1 MTLAGADRDP
11 AVFAEPSRVDV
22 RRENAGRHL
31 AFSGGRHFCLGAALA
46 RAEGEVGL
54 RTLFDRFP
62 DLAPAGPGARRP
74 TRVLRG
80 WASLPVRLGTASVSP
95 TSGGGRCR

>member
-1 MTLAGADRDP
+1 
-11 AVFAEPSRVDV
+11 VFADPNTFVV
-22 RRENAGRHL
+22 RRENASRHL

-62 DLAPAGPGARRP
+62 DLAAAGPGARRP

-80 WASLPVRLGTASVSP
+80 WASLPVRLGTASVTP
-95 TSGGGRCR
+95 TAGGVR